1 MPSIKKKAVIQKSCF
16 WYSASSIC
24 LLSHVLPLPFL
35 SKFVRRLFLKHK
47 ISKKQQ
53 YKACSW
59 VLFPTIKETYL
70 ATKFLACYT
79 SVDGLQFHPPPPHF
93 KSKCSPVVVG
103 GGARFFICVH
113 LVIFGSSRAQV
124 VIFGETHFKLKTVGY
139 SLPLSPPRPQLP
151 PLIWLGPYVGH
162 SVNEFRKL

>member
-1 MPSIKKKAVIQKSCF
+1 MPSIKKKAVIQKSRF
-16 WYSASSIC
+16 WYSASSVC

-70 ATKFLACYT
+70 ATKIFGMLYI
-79 SVDGLQFHPPPPHF
+79 SWWSSISSPPPHF

-103 GGARFFICVH
+103 EGGARFFICVH

-124 VIFGETHFKLKTVGY
+124 VIFGETHFKLKTLGY
-139 SLPLSPPRPQLP
+139 SFPLSPPRPNCPHLF
-151 PLIWLGPYVGH
+151 G
-162 SVNEFRKL
+162 